1 MRNGNLLKSRVSEIR
16 VKRIRVNQGVGVVY
30 FLVYSYTDLV
40 SLLLALIA
48 NRMIAQ
54 MATHMIKRHHWS
66 CHLIHCN
73 SKEIGAKAALL
84 FKLTQLIKP

>member
-1 MRNGNLLKSRVSEIR
+1 MESVNKKMKKSALMRSGNLLKSHICEIC
-16 VKRIRVNQGVGVVY
+16 VKWIRVNQGVGVVY

-54 MATHMIKRHHWS
+54 MATHMINVIIGVIIWFTVTQKR
-66 CHLIHCN
+66 
-73 SKEIGAKAALL
+73 
-84 FKLTQLIKP
+84 